1 MTAPHD
7 SDTVQPF
14 SSDDARAAVKQ
25 QFALGLAALNLKY
38 EKIAAAL
45 DINVSTV
52 KAWVDPSRDHCPP
65 VWVTYRLRAT
75 HPALATYLETAFEA
89 LARNELR
96 PMAHGL
102 TAQANVLT
110 ASLAQV
116 LTVHTTAMVGDQD
129 YDRNEAAKLIEVLV
143 PHIEQSKRTLAR
155 AQEVVDAGD
164 RVSNVQPIS
173 PRKVGA

>member
-25 QFALGLAALNLKY
+25 AFALGVAALNLKY
-38 EKIAAAL
+38 EKLAAAL
-45 DINVSTV
+45 DVSVSIV

-65 VWVTYRLRAT
+65 AWVTYRLRAT
-75 HPALATYLETAFEA
+75 YPALATYLETAFEA
-89 LARNELR
+89 LARGDMR
-96 PMAHGL
+96 PVAHGL

-116 LTVHTTAMVGDQD
+116 LTVHTTAMIGDQD
-129 YDRNEAAKLIEVLV
+129 YDRAEAAHLIEVLV
-143 PHIEQSKRTLAR
+143 PHIEQAKRTLSR
-155 AQEVVDAGD
+155 AQAVVDAGE
-164 RVSNVQPIS
+164 RVSNVQPIG
-173 PRKVGA
+173 RAR